1 MKKITRAL
9 CLMLAVILCVGVF
22 AGCHPKDEIALDF
35 GEYKIS
41 SGTYACAIVQADMEA
56 RQNVYN
62 TLSAQEGFDSSKEI
76 DYLKQKINGV
86 SYSEWVK
93 DRALKMCQ
101 ELVYIQKMV
110 KEVNLKIDDKDVT
123 NAKTYADYNWS
134 TGAQQLLYNANGV
147 AYETYYNFYF
157 NTVQMSEYFLS
168 IYGKGGTNA
177 VKEED
182 VLKTLYDN
190 YDLAYYISVSYKDS
204 NGKKRDED
212 DIKADKALFDS
223 YAEKIN
229 KGELTFKEVEK
240 LWNEETKKRE
250 EEEKKNNSTS
260 SNTSSTTS
268 TTTSTPTSSTPA
280 SSNPTS
286 SDATS
291 SGATSSEEPFSK
303 PADESAYLIGTD
315 ETGSN
320 YAFEHFEDVHKLDVG
335 KAVVIEEE
343 GTNCMLFVRGDIK
356 GDYYYEKNYYDSA
369 LSILKYDAFQ
379 ADFQKEAYK
388 LEYKEN
394 KYATSNFSAKKVD
407 YTDYNAYQ
415 EYMQYYGY

>member
-9 CLMLAVILCVGVF
+9 CLIIAVVLCVGLF
-22 AGCHPKDEIALDF
+22 AGCHAKDEVALDF

-76 DYLKQKINGV
+76 DYLSQKINGV
-86 SYSEWVK
+86 KYSDWVK

-101 ELVYIQKMV
+101 ELVYIQKV
-110 KEVNLKIDDKDVT
+110 TKEIDLKISDETKN

-134 TGAQQLLYNANGV
+134 TGAQYLLYNANGV
-147 AYETYYNFYF
+147 AYDTYYNFYF

-168 IYGKGGTNA
+168 IYGKEGTNPA
-177 VKEED
+177 SEEE

-190 YDLAYYISVSYKDS
+190 YDLSYYITVSYTGSD
-204 NGKKRDED
+204 GKTRSEEE
-212 DIKADKALFDS
+212 IKADKALFDS
-223 YAEKIN
+223 YAAKIN
-229 KGELTFKEVEK
+229 SGELTFKQVEE
-240 LWNEETKKRE
+240 LWKAEEKKRE
-250 EEEKKNNSTS
+250 EANANNSTS
-260 SNTSSTTS
+260 STTSSNTVTTEPTSSNLSSTTDLSSTTS
-268 TTTSTPTSSTPA
+268 
-280 SSNPTS
+280 
-286 SDATS
+286 SDT
-291 SGATSSEEPFSK
+291 TSSEEPYSK
-303 PADESAYLIGTD
+303 PADESAYLIGTS

-320 YAFEHFEDVHKLDVG
+320 YAFEYFDKVHGLEIG
-335 KAVVIEEE
+335 KAVVVEEKDSR
-343 GTNCMLFVRGDIK
+343 CMLFVRGDIK

-369 LSILKYDAFQ
+369 LSILKYSAFE
-379 ADFQKEAYK
+379 ADYQKAAHA
-388 LEYKEN
+388 LEYTEN
-394 KYATSNFSAKKVD
+394 KYATSNFTAKKVD

>member
-9 CLMLAVILCVGVF
+9 CLMLAVVLCVGLF

-62 TLSAQEGFDSSKEI
+62 TLSAEEGFDSSKEI
-76 DYLKQKINGV
+76 DYLSQKINGM

-101 ELVYIQKMV
+101 ELIYIQKIV
-110 KEVNLKIDDKDVT
+110 KEVDLKISEDDQA

-134 TGAQQLLYNANGV
+134 TGAQQLLYEANGV
-147 AYETYYNFYF
+147 AYETYFNFYY
-157 NTVQMSEYFLS
+157 NTVQMSEYFLY
-168 IYGKGGTNA
+168 IYGKDGTNA
-177 VKEED
+177 VPEKD

-190 YDLAYYISVSYKDS
+190 YDLAYYISVSYLGSD
-204 NGKKRDED
+204 GKERDEK

-229 KGELTFKEVEK
+229 NGELTIQEVQA
-240 LWNEETKKRE
+240 LWEEETKKRE
-250 EEEKKNNSTS
+250 EEENKNTTS
-260 SNTSSTTS
+260 SNTTSDTTS
-268 TTTSTPTSSTPA
+268 TTTSSETASDPSS
-280 SSNPTS
+280 SDVTS
-286 SDATS
+286 SDS
-291 SGATSSEEPFSK
+291 TSSEEPYSK
-303 PADESAYLIGTD
+303 PADENAFLIGTE

-320 YAFEHFEDVHKLDVG
+320 YAFEHFDDVHKLDIG
-335 KAVVIEEE
+335 KAIVIEEE
-343 GTNCMLFVRGDIK
+343 GDVCYLFVRGDIK

-388 LEYKEN
+388 LEYTEN
-394 KYATSNFSAKKVD
+394 KYSTGNFTAKKVD
-407 YTDYNAYQ
+407 YEDYNAYQ
-415 EYMQYYGY
+415 QYLQYYGY

>member
-62 TLSAQEGFDSSKEI
+62 KLSAEEGFDSTKEI
-76 DYLKQKINGV
+76 NYLKQKINGV

-101 ELVYIQKMV
+101 ELIYIQKKV
-110 KEVNLKIDDKDVT
+110 KELNLKIDEKDEA

-147 AYETYYNFYF
+147 AYETYFNFYF
-157 NTVQMSEYFLS
+157 NTVQISEYFLS
-168 IYGKGGTNA
+168 IYGKEGTNP
-177 VKEED
+177 VKEDD

-190 YDLAYYISVSYKDS
+190 YDLAYYISVDYTDAA
-204 NGKKRDED
+204 G
-212 DIKADKALFDS
+212 
-223 YAEKIN
+223 
-229 KGELTFKEVEK
+229 
-240 LWNEETKKRE
+240 KKRE
-250 EEEKKNNSTS
+250 EEAKKDNATS
-260 SNTSSTTS
+260 SNTASTNS
-268 TTTSTPTSSTPA
+268 TVTSTPTSSTPA
-280 SSNPTS
+280 SSDATS

-320 YAFEHFEDVHKLDVG
+320 YAFEYFDDVHKLDIG

-343 GTNCMLFVRGDIK
+343 DSRCMLFVRGDIK
-356 GDYYYEKNYYDSA
+356 GDYYYEKNYYESA

-388 LEYKEN
+388 LEYTEN